1 MYNRCRDKSLVQAV
15 VGKYDGRPQLSLKR
29 TIDGR
34 KQGRRFKAVSANET
48 QRVRIDCFVR
58 LQSVSDIDYCDLRK
72 PLCHLY
78 TYNRR
83 SGSLKAH
90 FDIILAT
97 TVSFFAAKT
106 SQWSRQSYQKCS
118 DARKSF
124 KKLASRTGRRHFV
137 QDESSDARFRSQ
149 KFASKA
155 VRQHF
160 VREGHSDARE
170 SRKKLASA
178 HNRRAVFISAL
189 PITEYE
195 KMMTDTYLDTLSL
208 EVFTRGVWADAHNI
222 HGCYNC

>member
-1 MYNRCRDKSLVQAV
+1 MTTDHGLGLR
-15 VGKYDGRPQLSLKR
+15 R

-34 KQGRRFKAVSANET
+34 KQGRRFKTVSANET
-48 QRVRIDCFVR
+48 RRVRTDCFVR
-58 LQSVSDIDYCDLRK
+58 LQSVSDRDYCDLRK

-78 TYNRR
+78 IYNRH

-90 FDIILAT
+90 FDVILAT
-97 TVSFFAAKT
+97 TVSYFAAKT

-155 VRQHF
+155 IRQHF
-160 VREGHSDARE
+160 GREGHSDARE
-170 SRKKLASA
+170 SRKKLASRTG
-178 HNRRAVFISAL
+178 RRHYAQDESSDARFRSQKLASKAGRRHFVR
-189 PITEYE
+189 EG
-195 KMMTDTYLDTLSL
+195 
-208 EVFTRGVWADAHNI
+208 RGDARESRKKLASRQHKDI
-222 HGCYNC
+222 FD

>member
-1 MYNRCRDKSLVQAV
+1 MTAAHILGLR
-15 VGKYDGRPQLSLKR
+15 R

-48 QRVRIDCFVR
+48 QRVRTDCFVR
-58 LQSVSDIDYCDLRK
+58 LQSVSDRDYCDLLK

-90 FDIILAT
+90 FDVILAT
-97 TVSFFAAKT
+97 TVSYFAAKT

-155 VRQHF
+155 IRQHF
-160 VREGHSDARE
+160 GREGHSDARE
-170 SRKKLASA
+170 SRKKLASRQ
-178 HNRRAVFISAL
+178 HKDIF
-189 PITEYE
+189 
-195 KMMTDTYLDTLSL
+195 D
-208 EVFTRGVWADAHNI
+208 
-222 HGCYNC
+222 

>member
-1 MYNRCRDKSLVQAV
+1 M
-15 VGKYDGRPQLSLKR
+15 
-29 TIDGR
+29 
-34 KQGRRFKAVSANET
+34 
-48 QRVRIDCFVR
+48 
-58 LQSVSDIDYCDLRK
+58 SDL
-72 PLCHLY
+72 
-78 TYNRR
+78 
-83 SGSLKAH
+83 G
-90 FDIILAT
+90 
-97 TVSFFAAKT
+97 AKT
-106 SQWSRQSYQKCS
+106 SQWSTQSYQKCS

-155 VRQHF
+155 IRQHF
-160 VREGHSDARE
+160 AREGHSDARE

-195 KMMTDTYLDTLSL
+195 KRMTDTYLDTLSL